1 MAAQWRKTAPDA
13 SRAAPRRLAPRL
25 GACRKIKRR
34 VAAAKAAPGTAAR
47 SLRQRDP
54 HEATTESLSE
64 PSQGTVPRT
73 ALYSN
78 AAKWA
83 AKAGSGAASVSEQ
96 PDATAATLR
105 RREGTQAILRAVS
118 DVEARGAVTETVEG
132 RWSLIYSTNQ
142 AGPIDVAA
150 PGLSQAV
157 IDKTYATLFKNVP
170 SLAGAQPDN
179 RAAVSNIQ
187 TLDLTSGLLT
197 NRVRP
202 AM

>member
-1 MAAQWRKTAPDA
+1 MLPLLLCASPSLVADGSTLAGAKRTLLTA
-13 SRAAPRRLAPRL
+13 
-25 GACRKIKRR
+25 
-34 VAAAKAAPGTAAR
+34 
-47 SLRQRDP
+47 
-54 HEATTESLSE
+54 
-64 PSQGTVPRT
+64 
-73 ALYSN
+73 
-78 AAKWA
+78 
-83 AKAGSGAASVSEQ
+83 VS
-96 PDATAATLR
+96 
-105 RREGTQAILRAVS
+105 RREGTKAILRAVS
-118 DVEARGAVTETVEG
+118 DVEALGAVTETVEG

-142 AGPIDVAA
+142 AGPIDLAA

-202 AM
+202 AMLSSVPYQRSLDAACPRVFRYVCHCRSGR